1 MAFPLPLQW
10 GTYYHIYNRGNNHEN
25 IFREERNYHH
35 FLKLYAHHIEPIA
48 GTYAYCLLRNHF
60 HFCVRT
66 RAPEEAPPEAK
77 DPSQYFSNFFNAYAK
92 AFNKTYCRCGA
103 LFQRPFGRI
112 EVSSE
117 AYLQRLIIYIHQN
130 PQRHGFLS
138 DFREWPYSSYHSL
151 LCEKPTRLLRH
162 EVLDWFGDR
171 TALQACHL
179 QVVKDDEVTWL
190 APDDLD

>member
-1 MAFPLPLQW
+1 MVFPLPLKW
-10 GTYYHIYNRGNNHEN
+10 GTYYHIYNRGDHEN
-25 IFREERNYHH
+25 IFREERNYHY

-48 GTYAYCLLRNHF
+48 GTYAYCLLKNHF
-60 HFCVRT
+60 HLCVRT
-66 RAPEEAPPEAK
+66 RDLADVPADPK
-77 DPSQYFSNFFNAYAK
+77 DPSQCFSNFFNAYAK
-92 AFNKTYCRCGA
+92 AFNKTYYRSGA
-103 LFQRPFGRI
+103 LFQRPFERI

-117 AYLQRLIIYIHQN
+117 AYLQHLIVYIHQN

-151 LCEKPTRLLRH
+151 LCNKPTKLHRR

-171 TALQACHL
+171 AALEAGHSRP
-179 QVVKDDEVTWL
+179 VEEDAATRL